1 MERTMD
7 RTMETMTKRP
17 VAAKLTP
24 WTALITRLLSKW
36 TVAGIFAL
44 MLLLFSAAYAF
55 ALPVIPGA
63 SGFGM
68 DTPAGRGGTVYKVNS
83 LANTNTPGTL
93 KYALEQSGPRT
104 IVFEV
109 SGTIVVDGYL
119 DIENPYVT
127 IAGQTAPSPGIFLRG
142 AVIRI
147 LTHDVLMQHIRSA
160 PGDSATGVAP
170 TSRDAISI
178 NGLNGRVEN
187 VVIDHCTFT
196 WSVDELVETYND
208 YGNITFRNIIAS
220 EPLHDSIHPE
230 GPHGFGPLFDN
241 RVNSDTLLYGSLI
254 SHAEGRMPYS
264 ESDGYVEVNNVFYD
278 RGNTFN
284 RFNSHR
290 TDVTIPTQNVIVGNV
305 FKNGPS
311 LPAWAVGKKPLD
323 IVNTFK
329 SGGKLYLSDNAI
341 VNHSFSIS
349 SQWDLVENNTSLT
362 QTQLQAS
369 TPGVW
374 PTGLTA
380 MPVGDVM
387 SYVAANA
394 GARPADRLPYE
405 TRIINQA
412 VNGTGAIVDTVTEA
426 GGWPVVANNTRA
438 LTVPSSTADDDGDG
452 YTNLEEWLDQM
463 AAEVEGRTTIPSS
476 GPISDIQVFD
486 TANIADWSV
495 QSNLQTGQLTYGDRT
510 TTFSSVAPG
519 VAGQYWLRPAQDSKA
534 FTGTTL
540 VSFKVNTA
548 SDVYV
553 AHNDAITTKP
563 SWLSTWTDTG
573 TDVAGNGVTYS
584 LYKKTFAAGST
595 VSLGNNGH
603 TSFAQYVVI
612 VKPVSKISGLTV
624 NDTANAAD
632 WSLQTNLQVN
642 DLSYGD
648 RTTVFSAVDASVA
661 GSEWIR
667 PAQDSKAYTG
677 TTLVSFQV
685 TANAD
690 VYVAHNDAITT
701 KPSWL
706 STWTDTGLEIAGN
719 GVTYSLYRKSFTA
732 GSTVSLGN
740 NGHTSF
746 AQYIIAVK

>member
-1 MERTMD
+1 MMD
-7 RTMETMTKRP
+7 QGKLCKSVKFFRMTI
-17 VAAKLTP
+17 VSGFT
-24 WTALITRLLSKW
+24 
-36 TVAGIFAL
+36 F
-44 MLLLFSAAYAF
+44 LLLLIAAQTAF

-93 KYALEQSGPRT
+93 KYALSQTGPRV

-119 DIENPYVT
+119 DINNPYVT

-160 PGDSATGVAP
+160 PGDSVTGVLP
-170 TSRDAISI
+170 QNRDAISI

-196 WSVDELVETYND
+196 WSVDEMIETYND
-208 YGNITFRNIIAS
+208 YGNITFRNVIAS
-220 EPLHDSIHPE
+220 EALHDSIHIDE
-230 GPHGFGPLFDN
+230 GDTEPTPHGFGPLFDN
-241 RVNSDTLLYGSLI
+241 QEDSDLLFYGSLV

-264 ESDGYVEVNNVFYD
+264 ESDGYVQVNNVFYD

-284 RFNSHR
+284 RFNAHR
-290 TDVTIPTQNVIVGNV
+290 GVPTQNAIVGNV

-323 IVNTFK
+323 IVSTFVT
-329 SGGKLYLSDNAI
+329 GGKFYLSDNTI

-349 SQWDLVENNTSLT
+349 SQWGLIENNTSFT
-362 QTQLQAS
+362 QSQLQVS

-380 MPVGDVM
+380 KPASEVLG
-387 SYVAANA
+387 YVADNA

-412 VNGTGAIVDTVTEA
+412 INGTGSIINSVAEA
-426 GGWPVVANNTRA
+426 GGWPVVANNTRP

-452 YTNLEEWLDQM
+452 YTNLEEWLETM
-463 AAEVEGRTTIPSS
+463 AAEVEGRVVNNPDS
-476 GPISDIQVFD
+476 GPIANMTVND
-486 TANIADWSV
+486 TANGLDWSV
-495 QSNLQTGQLTYGDRT
+495 QSNLQTGDLSYGDRT
-510 TTFSSVAPG
+510 TVFSSIASS
-519 VAGQYWLRPAQDSKA
+519 VAGQYWVRPAQDSKA
-534 FTGTTL
+534 YTGSTLFSFT
-540 VSFKVNTA
+540 VSSG

-573 TDVAGNGVTYS
+573 AEIAGNGVTYS
-584 LYKKTFAAGST
+584 LYKKTYATGAT

-603 TSFAQYVVI
+603 TSFAQYIVI
-612 VKPVSKISGLTV
+612 VDPISKISGLTV
-624 NDTANAAD
+624 NDSANAAD
-632 WSLQTNLQVN
+632 WSSQYNLQVGST
-642 DLSYGD
+642 SYGD
-648 RTTVFSAVDASVA
+648 RTTTFSAIHSSVA

-667 PAQDSKAYTG
+667 PAMDSKVYTG

-685 TANAD
+685 TSNAD

-701 KPSWL
+701 KPTWL
-706 STWTDTGLEIAGN
+706 STWTDMGTEIAGN
-719 GVTYSLYRKSFTA
+719 GVTYSLYRKSFTS

-740 NGHTSF
+740 NGHTSYG
-746 AQYIIAVK
+746 QYIVVIK

>member
-1 MERTMD
+1 
-7 RTMETMTKRP
+7 METMTKRP
-17 VAAKLTP
+17 VAAKLI
-24 WTALITRLLSKW
+24 WTALLTRLQSKW
-36 TVAGIFAL
+36 TVVGIFAL
-44 MLLLFSAAYAF
+44 AFLLYSASNAF

-68 DTPAGRGGTVYKVNS
+68 DTPAGRGGTVYKVYS
-83 LANTNTPGTL
+83 LDNTNTPGTL

-119 DIENPYVT
+119 NIKNPYVT
-127 IAGQTAPSPGIFLRG
+127 IAGQTAPSPGIFLKG
-142 AVIRI
+142 AVIKV
-147 LTHDVLMQHIRSA
+147 LTHDVLIQHIRSA
-160 PGDSATGVAP
+160 PGDSTTGVAP

-178 NGLNGRVEN
+178 DGFNGRVEN

-196 WSVDELVETYND
+196 WSMDEIFETYNA

-220 EPLHDSIHPE
+220 EPLHASFHPD

-241 RVNSDTLLYGSLI
+241 QADSKTLLYGSLI

-264 ESDGYVEVNNVFYD
+264 ESDGFVEVNNVFYD
-278 RGNTFN
+278 RVNTFN
-284 RFNSHR
+284 RFNSSKNIQ
-290 TDVTIPTQNVIVGNV
+290 TKNVIVGNV
-305 FKNGPS
+305 FKNGLS
-311 LPAWAVGKKPLD
+311 LATWAIGKKPLD
-323 IVNTFK
+323 IINTFK
-329 SGGKLYLSDNAI
+329 LGGSLYLADNKI
-341 VNHSFSIS
+341 ENHSFTIS
-349 SQWDLVENNTSLT
+349 SQWDLVDNNTTMT
-362 QTQLQAS
+362 QAQLQVS
-369 TPGVW
+369 TPGEW

-380 MPVGDVM
+380 MPVGNVM

-412 VNGTGAIVDTVTEA
+412 VTGTGTIVDSVSEA
-426 GGWPVVANNTRA
+426 GGWPVVANNYRA

-463 AAEVEGRTTIPSS
+463 AAEVEGRTTIPSG
-476 GPISDIQVFD
+476 GPISDIQMND

-510 TTFSSVAPG
+510 TTFSSVAPV

-534 FTGTTL
+534 YTGTTL
-540 VSFKVNTA
+540 MSFKVNTA

-553 AHNDAITTKP
+553 AHNDAITSKP
-563 SWLSTWTDTG
+563 SWMSTWSDTG
-573 TDVAGNGVTYS
+573 ADLAGNGVTYS
-584 LYKKTFAAGST
+584 LYKKSFAAGST

-603 TSFAQYVVI
+603 TSYAQYVVI

-624 NDTANAAD
+624 NDAANASD

-667 PAQDSKAYTG
+667 PAQDSKSYTG
-677 TTLVSFQV
+677 TTLVSFQL

-706 STWTDTGLEIAGN
+706 STWTDTGAEIAGN
-719 GVTYSLYRKSFTA
+719 GVTYSLYRKAFTA

-740 NGHTSF
+740 NGNTSF